1 MTSAGVSSIDSM
13 YFIVLPDICGFSCT
27 RGFMN
32 SLEVQLIG
40 GLLPV
45 LSQHGRWQFLFEIS
59 MRSLENEFLF
69 QGMQGIVRF

>member
-1 MTSAGVSSIDSM
+1 
-13 YFIVLPDICGFSCT
+13 
-27 RGFMN
+27 MN